1 MPSIKIPT
9 PLRAYAGGNTLVTV
23 SGTTIRAVLDDLTT
37 QYPDIKPHLFNNS
50 ELRSFVNIFVGDE
63 DIRFLDGLDT
73 PLEEK
78 DAIRIIPSIA
88 GGVDSTPR
96 VDQTGLRVG
105 MVATIVLLLV
115 GFVLGAW
122 PLVLFVAVAQLLGA
136 FDSPYAPYKLFYH
149 HVLKPRGIVTPNIIT
164 DNPEPH
170 RFAMLV
176 GAVFNF
182 SATLALVTGAAG
194 LGWILVWVVI
204 ALANLNFW
212 ANFCLGCY
220 VYYQL
225 GKLGV
230 RGFTRQPLS

>member
-9 PLRAYAGGNTLVTV
+9 PLRAYTGGNIQVPVTG
-23 SGTTIRAVLDDLTT
+23 STIRAVLDDLTT

-73 PLEEK
+73 PLEAS
-78 DAIRIIPSIA
+78 DALRIIPSIA
-88 GGVDSTPR
+88 GGQDLPR
-96 VDQTGLRVG
+96 RIDQTGLRVG
-105 MVATIVLLLV
+105 MAVTIIALLV
-115 GFVLGAW
+115 AFVLNLW
-122 PLVLFVAVAQLLGA
+122 PLVLLVAVAQLLGGL
-136 FDSPYAPYKLFYH
+136 DSPYAPYKLFYQD
-149 HVLKPRGIVTPNIIT
+149 VLKPRGLVKPNVIT

-176 GAVFNF
+176 GAGFNF
-182 SATLALVTGAAG
+182 AATLTLLTGATV
-194 LGWILVWVVI
+194 LGWSLVWVVI

-212 ANFCLGCY
+212 VNFCVGCY

-225 GKLGV
+225 GKFGV
-230 RGFTRQPLS
+230 PGFNRAPLS

>member
-9 PLRAYAGGNTLVTV
+9 PLRAYTGGNAQVTL
-23 SGTTIRAVLDDLTT
+23 SGDTIRALLDNLTT
-37 QYPDIKPHLFNNS
+37 QFPDIKPHLFNNN

-73 PLEEK
+73 PIEEK

-88 GGVDSTPR
+88 GGQNIPR
-96 VDQTGLRVG
+96 RIDQTGLRVG
-105 MVATIVLLLV
+105 MAATIILLLV
-115 GFVLGAW
+115 GFILNAW
-122 PLVLFVAVAQLLGA
+122 PLVLFVAIAQLLGA
-136 FDSPYAPYKLFYH
+136 LESDYAPYKLFYQ
-149 HVLKPRGIVTPNIIT
+149 HVLKPRNLVKPNVIS

-182 SATLALVTGAAG
+182 SATIALLSGGLG
-194 LGWILVWVVI
+194 LGWALVWVVI

-225 GKLGV
+225 SKLGV
-230 RGFTRQPLS
+230 RGFDRQPLA

>member
-50 ELRSFVNIFVGDE
+50 ELRSFVNIFVGEE

-73 PLEEK
+73 PLDEK

-88 GGVDSTPR
+88 GGQNIPR
-96 VDQTGLRVG
+96 RIDQTGLRVG
-105 MVATIVLLLV
+105 MATTIILLLV
-115 GFVLGAW
+115 GFILGAW
-122 PLVLFVAVAQLLGA
+122 PLVLFVAIAQLLGA
-136 FDSPYAPYKLFYH
+136 LESPVAPYKLFYQ
-149 HVLKPRGIVTPNIIT
+149 HVLKLRGVVKPNIIT

-176 GAVFNF
+176 GAIFNF
-182 SATLALVTGAAG
+182 SATLALLSGAAG
-194 LGWILVWVVI
+194 LGWALVWVVI

-212 ANFCLGCY
+212 ANFCVGCY

-225 GKLGV
+225 GKFGV
-230 RGFTRQPLS
+230 PGFNRQPLA

>member
-9 PLRAYAGGNTLVTV
+9 PLRAYTGGNSQVTV
-23 SGTTIRAVLDDLTT
+23 SGDTIRAVLDDLTT

-73 PLEEK
+73 ALEEK
-78 DAIRIIPSIA
+78 DALRIIPSIA
-88 GGVDSTPR
+88 GGQNVPR
-96 VDQTGLRVG
+96 RIDQSGLRVG
-105 MVATIVLLLV
+105 MAATIVLLLV
-115 GFVLGAW
+115 GFILNFW
-122 PLVLFVAVAQLLGA
+122 PLVLFVGVAQLLGA
-136 FDSPYAPYKLFYH
+136 LDSPYAPYKLFYQD
-149 HVLKPRGIVTPNIIT
+149 VLKPRGLVKPNVIT

-176 GAVFNF
+176 GAGFNF
-182 SATLALVTGAAG
+182 AATLTLLTGATV
-194 LGWILVWVVI
+194 LGWSLVWVVI

-212 ANFCLGCY
+212 VNFCVGCY

-225 GKLGV
+225 GKFGV
-230 RGFTRQPLS
+230 PGFNRAPLS